1 MDDKGFQYASKI
13 VPLSGWVG
21 SFVVFSPILSDKYGQ
36 SGVECRSLLCRWI
49 MIDGDNKPTNYDPEG
64 PGLVLV
70 LIFGLFMI
78 VLNIATY
85 IQVSVFF
92 KPTHYMAAIKRHY
105 NIMSKK
111 YFKLISLLL
120 L

>member
-21 SFVVFSPILSDKYGQ
+21 SLVFFSPILSDRYGQ
-36 SGVECRSLLCRWI
+36 VGLECKSFICRWI

-64 PGLVLV
+64 PGSVLV
-70 LIFGLFMI
+70 LIFGLFMV

-85 IQVSVFF
+85 IRVSVFF
-92 KPTHYMAAIKRHY
+92 KAKYKMAAIKKTYHE
-105 NIMSKK
+105 
-111 YFKLISLLL
+111 
-120 L
+120 